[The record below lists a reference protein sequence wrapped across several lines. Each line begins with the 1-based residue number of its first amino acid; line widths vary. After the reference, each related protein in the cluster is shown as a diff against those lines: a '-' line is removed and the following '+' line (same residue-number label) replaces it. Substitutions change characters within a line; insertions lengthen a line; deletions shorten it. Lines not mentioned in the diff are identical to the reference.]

1 MGVRTVQRPTVDEEE
16 DQCQDEC
23 GGGGGDVE
31 EEESQ
36 KTHSDSVL
44 VNNVTCCWKLMPFD
58 KF

>member
-1 MGVRTVQRPTVDEEE
+1 MEVRTVQRPTVDEEE

-23 GGGGGDVE
+23 SGGGGDV